1 MAQMVA
7 QVESST
13 VLLGGTRAPAVSD
26 GCHPNE
32 ARPYPAIPARS
43 TKARKASLLAEL
55 GRRGVFYVVMKALTT
70 RLTLLI
76 WRPKVVG
83 RENIP
88 ERGPVI
94 LASNHYSFVDSLII
108 PMVAPRRVA
117 FIAKAEY
124 FETKGVKGSLMKAFF
139 TGIGAIPVRRGD
151 HRSAMDSLDQSLSLI
166 NSGGAFVIYPEGTR
180 SLDGRLYRG
189 RVGIGWLALKS
200 GAPIVPVA
208 VHGTRQVLPVGAK
221 VPKIVPVSVTFG
233 EPIDPLKLDLPGEPV
248 AENARARRAVTDA
261 VIDEIQKLSG
271 QEYAGVYNER
281 PAEL

>member
-1 MAQMVA
+1 MGQMVA
-7 QVESST
+7 QVQSST
-13 VLLGGTRAPAVSD
+13 ALLSPTRAPAVSD

-32 ARPYPAIPARS
+32 ARPYPSIPARS

-55 GRRGVFYVVMKALTT
+55 GRRGVFYVVVKALTT

-88 ERGPVI
+88 TRGPVI
-94 LASNHYSFVDSLII
+94 LASNHFSFVDSLLI
-108 PMVAPRRVA
+108 PMVSPRRVC

-124 FETKGVKGSLMKAFF
+124 FETKGFKGRLMKAFF
-139 TGIGAIPVRRGD
+139 TAIGAIPVRRGD
-151 HRSAMDSLDQSLSLI
+151 HRAAMDSLDQSLAVI

-189 RVGIGWLALKS
+189 RVGLGWLALKS

-208 VHGTRQVLPVGAK
+208 VTGTREVLPVGAK
-221 VPKIVPVSVTFG
+221 LPRIVPVTVTFG
-233 EPIDPLKLDLPGEPV
+233 EPIDPLKLDLPGEPT
-248 AENARARRAVTDA
+248 AENSRARRAVTDA
-261 VIDEIQKLSG
+261 IIEEIQRLSG